1 MAALGEIVEQMRTR
15 ARLEAAGVRLEARA
29 QRYLTALERLHVT
42 LIQNDSLTSSDAT
55 VHVALDDLARLT
67 EEVHWKNLSLDELV
81 GSGEGF
87 DAPPEASAGADLE
100 SLLDQ
105 IESLTGVMREA
116 PAAPAAVASAA
127 PAATSAAA
135 PSPAAYAATPPAP
148 AATSGIVLGTS
159 ADEQVVF
166 APSGADGTDGTV
178 DESEQE
184 AQRVQRSQR

>member
-1 MAALGEIVEQMRTR
+1 
-15 ARLEAAGVRLEARA
+15 
-29 QRYLTALERLHVT
+29 
-42 LIQNDSLTSSDAT
+42 
-55 VHVALDDLARLT
+55 
-67 EEVHWKNLSLDELV
+67 V

-116 PAAPAAVASAA
+116 PAAAAPAAVASAA
-127 PAATSAAA
+127 PAAKPAAA